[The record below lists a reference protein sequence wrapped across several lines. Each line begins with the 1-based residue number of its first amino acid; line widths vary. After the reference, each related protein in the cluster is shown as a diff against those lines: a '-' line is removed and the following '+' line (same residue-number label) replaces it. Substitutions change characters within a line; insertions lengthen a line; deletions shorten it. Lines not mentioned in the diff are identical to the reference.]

1 MILAENPSAPSASA
15 GPAPPGASAWYV
27 TNGES
32 VIGPVDT
39 ELLLRGITSSRI
51 PNDCMVIQESW
62 GSWRALHQIREV
74 ARIGRPFSWEA
85 CHTELCPGIPEE
97 FVRRARDAGE
107 ALLFAMHAAVKA
119 THATAGLVHRA
130 RDPFVGLVTSSAVGP
145 GVHEQL
151 GQVVPRVDPALDRA
165 RRNEVL
171 IGPIPGRSR
180 CGTPGGVGL
189 PRVVGSGA
197 GSQAERAILRR
208 FSAYS
213 GELKSVAMVPV
224 FDGGRLLAMIEL
236 ARADHLFR
244 AEDAVI
250 LRKIA
255 DVVCVR

>member
-1 MILAENPSAPSASA
+1 MILAEKPSAPSTSA

-74 ARIGRPFSWEA
+74 ARIGRPFSWAA

-145 GVHEQL
+145 GVDEQL
-151 GQVVPRVDPALDRA
+151 GQVVPRLDPALDRA

-171 IGPIPGRSR
+171 ISPIPRR
-180 CGTPGGVGL
+180 GL
-189 PRVVGSGA
+189 SRVVGSGA

-255 DVVCVR
+255 NVVCVR